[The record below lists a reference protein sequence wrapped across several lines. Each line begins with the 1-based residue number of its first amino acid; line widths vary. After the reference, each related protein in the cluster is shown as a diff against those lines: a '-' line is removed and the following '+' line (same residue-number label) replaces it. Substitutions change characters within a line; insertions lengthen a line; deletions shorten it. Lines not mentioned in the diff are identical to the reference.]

1 MPNYGPKAF
10 LCMTTSTL
18 FVESIANRSGRS
30 LFFAIVRVLLQILLH
45 ILLTSFF
52 DQVGEE
58 MRERRGTYRWHY
70 NCGPK
75 GKRLDDI
82 RINVQRLTENIFFIV
97 KYTVKSSLIEMKN
110 SKEGLYS
117 YKLLCQNI

>member
-58 MRERRGTYRWHY
+58 MRERRGTYRWDY
-70 NCGPK
+70 YCGPK
-75 GKRLDDI
+75 VI
-82 RINVQRLTENIFFIV
+82 RKNTDSLKTYF
-97 KYTVKSSLIEMKN
+97 SSEV
-110 SKEGLYS
+110 YS
-117 YKLLCQNI
+117 ELFSNRDEK